1 MRFFFI
7 VLFSFLANLSQG
19 AEITRENGFEIQVQP
34 FPSTFLTQKIAATY
48 GFDRSRR
55 QVLLNVVVLKVQSNG
70 EARGAIPAKV
80 IGFSKNLIGQT
91 QDLVF
96 REIDE
101 SAGAIYYLA
110 PVRVSNEESLQFT
123 LKITPRNA
131 QVIDINFRHTVY
143 VD

>member
-7 VLFSFLANLSQG
+7 ILFSFFASPSQS
-19 AEITRENGFEIQVQP
+19 AEIIRENGFEIQIQP

-55 QVLLNVVVLKVQSNG
+55 QVLLNVVVLKVQSDG
-70 EARGAIPAKV
+70 EARDAVPAKV
-80 IGFSKNLIGQT
+80 TGFSKNLIGQT

-101 SAGAIYYLA
+101 GAGAVYYLA
-110 PVRVSNEESLQFT
+110 PVRVSNEESVRFT

-131 QVIDINFRHTVY
+131 QLIDINFRHTVY